1 MNTPS
6 SSHTDIE
13 PSMSFLM
20 ITYNQEKTI
29 EQSLKSALAQDYPNL
44 EIVICDDCSKDR
56 TFEIATKIAA
66 DYHGPFKI
74 ILHRNDPNLGIGANF
89 HKAFTLASGE
99 WLFMA
104 AGDDVSTP
112 DRCRIVADGIRQF
125 PNALAFGSNYE
136 VIDGDSKRIGF
147 SRPGQLL
154 GPGAVIAWHRSV
166 FTSFT
171 PLGKELKVED
181 APLYPRVF
189 LLGGTYVKLPHV
201 TLQYRMD
208 GHSFT
213 GQDRDNALN
222 VQKYFLK
229 VRKVLD
235 KVMDHRFV
243 DIATARAFPSENKW
257 LDLLEERQ
265 KWVANA
271 IREDMAAREETIH
284 ILEAPIMSKLRFLF
298 FNASPSL
305 HMSFPQRLKL
315 ILSNYPLLIW
325 LKRKISKPVEWSEM
339 IAKETVPELPANL
352 SPQVIDAR
360 HYLTHVDCDY
370 CGSDYFD
377 SFERDFLTPERK
389 KILQLS

>member
-1 MNTPS
+1 
-6 SSHTDIE
+6 
-13 PSMSFLM
+13 MSFLM

-29 EQSLKSALAQDYPNL
+29 EQALKSALAQDYPNL
-44 EIVICDDCSKDR
+44 EIIVCDDCSKDK

-74 ILHRNDPNLGIGANF
+74 ILQRNDPNLGIGANF
-89 HKAFTLASGE
+89 HKAFTLATGE

-112 DRCRIVADGIRQF
+112 DRCRAVAEGIRQF
-125 PNALAFGSNYE
+125 PDALAFGSNYE
-136 VIDGDSKRIGF
+136 VIDGDSKSLGF
-147 SRPGQLL
+147 SQPEHRL

-166 FTSFT
+166 FTSFS

-189 LLGGTYVKLPHV
+189 LLGGTYVKLPQV

-213 GQDRDNALN
+213 GQDRNNVLN

-229 VRKVLD
+229 VRKVLI
-235 KVMDHRFV
+235 KVMEQRFT
-243 DIATARAFPSENKW
+243 DIATARTFHKENKW

-265 KWVANA
+265 KWCAEA
-271 IREDMAAREETIH
+271 IKEDIAAREETIR
-284 ILEAPIMSKLRFLF
+284 ILEAPFFSKLHFLL
-298 FNASPSL
+298 FNSAPSL
-305 HMSFPQRLKL
+305 RMGFAQRLKL

-325 LKRKISKPVEWSEM
+325 LKRKISKPITWSEM
-339 IAKETVPELPANL
+339 IAKETVPELPAEL
-352 SPQVIDAR
+352 SPLVIDAQY
-360 HYLTHVDCDY
+360 YLTHIDHDY
-370 CGSDYFD
+370 CGSDYFE
-377 SFERDFLTPERK
+377 SFERDFLTPERRK
-389 KILQLS
+389 ALQIP

>member
-1 MNTPS
+1 
-6 SSHTDIE
+6 
-13 PSMSFLM
+13 MSFLM

-29 EQSLKSALAQDYPNL
+29 EQALKSALAQDYPNL
-44 EIVICDDCSKDR
+44 EIIVCDDCSKDR
-56 TFEIATKIAA
+56 TYEIATKIAA
-66 DYHGPFKI
+66 DYDGPFKI

-112 DRCRIVADGIRQF
+112 DRCRTIANGIRQYPDAF
-125 PNALAFGSNYE
+125 AFGSNYE

-147 SRPGQLL
+147 SRPEQLL

-181 APLYPRVF
+181 APFYPRVF
-189 LLGGTYVKLPHV
+189 LLGGTYVKLPQV

-213 GQDRDNALN
+213 GQDRDNVLN

-235 KVMDHRFV
+235 KVMNHRFV
-243 DIATARAFPSENKW
+243 DIETARSFPSENKW

-271 IREDMAAREETIH
+271 IREDITAREETIR
-284 ILEAPIMSKLRFLF
+284 ILEAPLMSKLRFLF
-298 FNASPSL
+298 FKASPSL

-325 LKRKISKPVEWSEM
+325 LKRKFAKPIPWSEM

-377 SFERDFLTPERK
+377 SFDRDFLTPERK
-389 KILQLS
+389 KILQLP

>member
-1 MNTPS
+1 MNTPLDS
-6 SSHTDIE
+6 SSAN

-29 EQSLKSALAQDYPNL
+29 EQALKSALAQDYPNL

-56 TFEIATKIAA
+56 TFEIASKIATE
-66 DYHGPFKI
+66 YHGPFKI
-74 ILHRNDPNLGIGANF
+74 ILQRNDPNLGIGANF
-89 HKAFTLASGE
+89 HKAFTLATGE

-104 AGDDVSTP
+104 AGDDISTP
-112 DRCRIVADGIRQF
+112 GRCRAVADGIRQF

-136 VIDGDSKRIGF
+136 IIDGDSKRIGF
-147 SRPGQLL
+147 SRPEQLL

-166 FTSFT
+166 FTSFA
-171 PLGKELKVED
+171 PLGQELKVED

-189 LLGGTYVKLPHV
+189 LLGGTYVKLPQV

-235 KVMDHRFV
+235 KVMEHRFV
-243 DIATARAFPSENKW
+243 DIATARTFPTENKW

-265 KWVANA
+265 KWVAKD
-271 IREDMAAREETIH
+271 IREDISAREETIR
-284 ILEAPIMSKLRFLF
+284 ILEASFMSKLHFLF
-298 FNASPSL
+298 FNDAPSL
-305 HMSFPQRLKL
+305 HKGFAQRLKL
-315 ILSNYPLLIW
+315 ILSNYKLLIW
-325 LKRKISKPVEWSEM
+325 LKRKIFKPVGWSEM

-352 SPQVIDAR
+352 SAQVIDAR

-377 SFERDFLTPERK
+377 SFERGFLTPERRK
-389 KILQLS
+389 VLQIP

>member
-1 MNTPS
+1 
-6 SSHTDIE
+6 
-13 PSMSFLM
+13 MSFLM

-29 EQSLKSALAQDYPNL
+29 EQALKSALAQDYPNL
-44 EIVICDDCSKDR
+44 EIIVCDDCSKDQ

-112 DRCRIVADGIRQF
+112 DRCRTIANGIRQYPDAF
-125 PNALAFGSNYE
+125 AFGSNYE

-147 SRPGQLL
+147 SRPEQLL

-166 FTSFT
+166 FTSFA

-189 LLGGTYVKLPHV
+189 LLGGTYVKLPQV

-213 GQDRDNALN
+213 GQDRDNVLN
-222 VQKYFLK
+222 IQKYFLK

-235 KVMDHRFV
+235 KVMDHRFA
-243 DIATARAFPSENKW
+243 DIATARSFPSENKW

-265 KWVANA
+265 KWVAKA
-271 IREDMAAREETIH
+271 IREDITAREETIR
-284 ILEAPIMSKLRFLF
+284 ILEAPLMSKLRFLF
-298 FNASPSL
+298 FNASPLL

-325 LKRKISKPVEWSEM
+325 LKRKFAKPIPWSEM

-352 SPQVIDAR
+352 SAQVIDAR

-377 SFERDFLTPERK
+377 SFKRDFLTPERK
-389 KILQLS
+389 KILQLP

>member
-1 MNTPS
+1 MNKSS
-6 SSHTDIE
+6 SSHTDIV

-29 EQSLKSALAQDYPNL
+29 ERALKSALAQDYPNL

-56 TFEIATKIAA
+56 TFEIASKIAA
-66 DYHGPFKI
+66 EYHGPFKI
-74 ILHRNDPNLGIGANF
+74 ILQRNDPNLGIGANF
-89 HKAFTLASGE
+89 HKAFTLATGE

-104 AGDDVSTP
+104 AGDDISTP
-112 DRCRIVADGIRQF
+112 DRCRAVADGIRQF

-136 VIDGDSKRIGF
+136 IIDGDSKRIGF
-147 SRPGQLL
+147 SRPEQLL

-166 FTSFT
+166 FTSFA

-189 LLGGTYVKLPHV
+189 LLGGTYVKLPQV

-235 KVMDHRFV
+235 KVMEHRFA
-243 DIATARAFPSENKW
+243 DIAAARSFPAGNKW
-257 LDLLEERQ
+257 FDLLEERQ
-265 KWVANA
+265 KWVAKA
-271 IREDMAAREETIH
+271 IREDVVAREETIR
-284 ILEAPIMSKLRFLF
+284 ILEAPLMSKLHFLF
-298 FNASPSL
+298 FNNAPSL
-305 HMSFPQRLKL
+305 HMGLAQRLKL
-315 ILSNYPLLIW
+315 VLSNYKPLIW

-339 IAKETVPELPANL
+339 IAKETVPELPDNL
-352 SPQVIDAR
+352 SPQIIDAR

-370 CGSDYFD
+370 CGSDYFV
-377 SFERDFLTPERK
+377 SFERDFLTPERRK
-389 KILQLS
+389 VLQFP

>member
-6 SSHTDIE
+6 SSNTDIA

-29 EQSLKSALAQDYPNL
+29 EQALKSALAQDYPNL
-44 EIVICDDCSKDR
+44 EIVVCDDCSKDR
-56 TFEIATKIAA
+56 TYEIATKIAA
-66 DYHGPFKI
+66 DYEGPFKI

-112 DRCRIVADGIRQF
+112 DRCRTIANGIRQYPDAF
-125 PNALAFGSNYE
+125 AFGSNYE

-147 SRPGQLL
+147 SRPEQLL

-166 FTSFT
+166 FTSFA

-189 LLGGTYVKLPHV
+189 LLGGTYVKLPQV

-213 GQDRDNALN
+213 GQDRDNVLN

-235 KVMDHRFV
+235 KVMDHRFA
-243 DIATARAFPSENKW
+243 DIATARSFPSENKW

-271 IREDMAAREETIH
+271 IREDITAREETIR
-284 ILEAPIMSKLRFLF
+284 ILEAPLMSKLRFLF
-298 FNASPSL
+298 FNASPLL

-325 LKRKISKPVEWSEM
+325 LKRKFAKPIPWSEM

-360 HYLTHVDCDY
+360 HYLTHFDCDY

-389 KILQLS
+389 KILQLP

>member
-1 MNTPS
+1 
-6 SSHTDIE
+6 
-13 PSMSFLM
+13 MSFLM

-44 EIVICDDCSKDR
+44 EIIVCDDCSKDR

-112 DRCRIVADGIRQF
+112 DRCQTIANGIRQYPDAF
-125 PNALAFGSNYE
+125 AFGSNYE

-147 SRPGQLL
+147 SRPEQLL

-166 FTSFT
+166 FTSFR

-189 LLGGTYVKLPHV
+189 LLGGTYVKLPQV

-243 DIATARAFPSENKW
+243 DIATARTFPAQNKW

-265 KWVANA
+265 KWVAKA
-271 IREDMAAREETIH
+271 IREDITAREETIR

-325 LKRKISKPVEWSEM
+325 IKRKISEPIEWSEM

-352 SPQVIDAR
+352 SPQIIDAR
-360 HYLTHVDCDY
+360 HYLSHVDCDY

-389 KILQLS
+389 KILQLP

>member
-1 MNTPS
+1 
-6 SSHTDIE
+6 
-13 PSMSFLM
+13 M

-29 EQSLKSALAQDYPNL
+29 EQALKSALAQDYPNL
-44 EIVICDDCSKDR
+44 EIIVCDDCSKDQ

-112 DRCRIVADGIRQF
+112 DRCRTIANGIRQYPDAF
-125 PNALAFGSNYE
+125 AFGSNYE

-147 SRPGQLL
+147 SRPEQLL

-166 FTSFT
+166 FTSFA

-189 LLGGTYVKLPHV
+189 LLGGTYVKLPQV

-213 GQDRDNALN
+213 GQDRDNVLN
-222 VQKYFLK
+222 IQKYFLK

-235 KVMDHRFV
+235 KVMDHRFA
-243 DIATARAFPSENKW
+243 DIATARSFPSENKW

-265 KWVANA
+265 KWVAKA
-271 IREDMAAREETIH
+271 IREDITAREETIR
-284 ILEAPIMSKLRFLF
+284 ILEAPLMSKLRFLF
-298 FNASPSL
+298 FNASPLL

-325 LKRKISKPVEWSEM
+325 LKRKFAKPIPWSEM

-352 SPQVIDAR
+352 SAQVIDAR

-377 SFERDFLTPERK
+377 SFKRDFLTPERK
-389 KILQLS
+389 KILQLP

>member
-1 MNTPS
+1 MNMPTE
-6 SSHTDIE
+6 HY

-29 EQSLKSALAQDYPNL
+29 EQALKSALAQDYPNL
-44 EIVICDDCSKDR
+44 EIIVCDDCSKDH
-56 TFEIATKIAA
+56 TFEIATKIAT

-74 ILHRNDPNLGIGANF
+74 ILQRNDPNLGIGANF
-89 HKAFTLASGE
+89 HKAFTLATGE

-104 AGDDVSTP
+104 AGDDVSMP
-112 DRCRIVADGIRQF
+112 NRCQAVADGISRF

-136 VIDGDSKRIGF
+136 VIDGDSRSLGF
-147 SRPGQLL
+147 SQPEHRL

-166 FTSFT
+166 FTSFS

-189 LLGGTYVKLPHV
+189 LLGGTFVKLPQV

-213 GQDRDNALN
+213 GQDRNNVLN

-229 VRKVLD
+229 IRKVLVN
-235 KVMDHRFV
+235 VMEQRFA
-243 DIATARAFPSENKW
+243 DIATARSFPTENHW

-265 KWVANA
+265 KWADNE
-271 IREDMAAREETIH
+271 IRKDIVEREETIH
-284 ILEAPIMSKLRFLF
+284 ILEASFSSKLRFLLC
-298 FNASPSL
+298 NSVQSL
-305 HMSFPQRLKL
+305 RMGFAQRLKL
-315 ILSNYPLLIW
+315 ILSSYRPLIW
-325 LKRKISKPVEWSEM
+325 LKRKITKPVSWSEM
-339 IAKETVPELPANL
+339 IEKETVPKLPTGL
-352 SPQVIDAR
+352 SPLVIDAR
-360 HYLTHVDCDY
+360 FYLTHIDHDY

-377 SFERDFLTPERK
+377 SFEHDFLTPERRK
-389 KILQLS
+389 ALQIP

>member
-1 MNTPS
+1 MNKSS
-6 SSHTDIE
+6 SSHTDIV

-29 EQSLKSALAQDYPNL
+29 ERALKSALAQDYPNL

-56 TFEIATKIAA
+56 TFEIASKIAA
-66 DYHGPFKI
+66 EYHGPFKI
-74 ILHRNDPNLGIGANF
+74 ILQRNDPNLGIGANF
-89 HKAFTLASGE
+89 HKAFTLATGE

-104 AGDDVSTP
+104 AGDDISTP
-112 DRCRIVADGIRQF
+112 DRCRAVADGIRQF

-136 VIDGDSKRIGF
+136 IIDGASKRIGF
-147 SRPGQLL
+147 SRPEQLL

-166 FTSFT
+166 FTSFA

-189 LLGGTYVKLPHV
+189 LLGGTYVKLPQV

-235 KVMDHRFV
+235 KVMEHRFA
-243 DIATARAFPSENKW
+243 DIAVARSFPAGNKW
-257 LDLLEERQ
+257 FDLLEERQ
-265 KWVANA
+265 KWVAKA
-271 IREDMAAREETIH
+271 IREDVVAREETIR
-284 ILEAPIMSKLRFLF
+284 ILEAPLMSKLHFLF
-298 FNASPSL
+298 FNNAPSL
-305 HMSFPQRLKL
+305 RMGFAQRLKL
-315 ILSNYPLLIW
+315 VLSNYKPLIW

-339 IAKETVPELPANL
+339 IAKETVPELPDNL
-352 SPQVIDAR
+352 SPQIIDAR

-370 CGSDYFD
+370 CGSDYFV
-377 SFERDFLTPERK
+377 SFERDFLTPERRK
-389 KILQLS
+389 VLQFP

>member
-1 MNTPS
+1 MNIQTA
-6 SSHTDIE
+6 HE

-29 EQSLKSALAQDYPNL
+29 EQALKSALAQDYPNL
-44 EIVICDDCSKDR
+44 EIIVCDDCSKDK
-56 TFEIATKIAA
+56 TFEIATKIAT

-74 ILHRNDPNLGIGANF
+74 ILQRNDPNLGIGANF

-112 DRCRIVADGIRQF
+112 DRCRAVAEGIRQF
-125 PNALAFGSNYE
+125 PDALAFGSNYE
-136 VIDGDSKRIGF
+136 VIDGDSRSLGF
-147 SRPGQLL
+147 SQPEHRL

-166 FTSFT
+166 FTSFS

-189 LLGGTYVKLPHV
+189 LLGGTYVKLPQV

-213 GQDRDNALN
+213 GQDRNNVLN

-229 VRKVLD
+229 VRKVLV
-235 KVMDHRFV
+235 KVMEQRFT
-243 DIATARAFPSENKW
+243 DIATARTFHKENKW

-265 KWVANA
+265 KWADNE
-271 IREDMAAREETIH
+271 IRKDIVEREETIR
-284 ILEAPIMSKLRFLF
+284 ILEAPFFSKLRFLLC
-298 FNASPSL
+298 NTAPSL
-305 HMSFPQRLKL
+305 RMGFAQRLKL
-315 ILSNYPLLIW
+315 ILSTYRPLIW
-325 LKRKISKPVEWSEM
+325 LKRKITRPVSWSEM
-339 IAKETVPELPANL
+339 IAKETVPELPTEL
-352 SPQVIDAR
+352 SPLVIDAR
-360 HYLTHVDCDY
+360 YYLTHIDHDF
-370 CGSDYFD
+370 CGSDYFE
-377 SFERDFLTPERK
+377 SFERDFLTPERRK
-389 KILQLS
+389 ALQIP